1 MIARTIAGLTV
12 VGLVLAGCT
21 TKVSGRPSTAPGS
34 ESSKTPAASTSGTAK
49 PLQHLACPHVVD
61 LRAHLAYDC
70 VTDALTRGISPIWT
84 VKLERPADVNWTMDE
99 GSTDVTGVKGETPAA
114 AARRMVKRMI
124 DELYGKPLPKTKTEQ
139 DADIT
144 VGSAHGHLIQT
155 LITIDPAYREEQ
167 HLRVQQERLWIAVV
181 PVAPGKLSGWYTSV
195 PDLLKGLWAGVPN
208 TIKTLQVV

>member
-1 MIARTIAGLTV
+1 MIARTIAGLAV

-21 TKVSGRPSTAPGS
+21 TKVSGRPSTTTGS
-34 ESSKTPAASTSGTAK
+34 ESSKAPAASPSTTAK
-49 PLQHLACPHVVD
+49 PVEHLSCPQVVD
-61 LRAHLAYDC
+61 LRAHLAYGC
-70 VTDALTRGISPIWT
+70 VTDAMTRGISPIWT

-99 GSTDVTGVKGETPAA
+99 GSTDVTGVQGETPAA
-114 AARRMVKRMI
+114 AAKRMVKRMI

-144 VGSAHGHLIQT
+144 VGSAPGHLIQT
-155 LITIDPAYREEQ
+155 LITIDPAYRQQQ

-181 PVAPGKLSGWYTSV
+181 QVAPGKLSGWYTSV
-195 PDLLKGLWAGVPN
+195 PDLLKGLWAAVPN